1 MALIQVRMFEHP
13 GSDGRVYFAWDN
25 GAGFDVAYANKLFT
39 LFQACMEFMNSQE
52 LALG

>member
-1 MALIQVRMFEHP
+1 
-13 GSDGRVYFAWDN
+13 
-25 GAGFDVAYANKLFT
+25 VAYANKLFT